1 MGGGGHSTV
10 AGAHFEDRS
19 IEDVKQ
25 EFLETINEYF
35 AEGEN

>member
-10 AGAHFEDRS
+10 AGAQFEDRT

-25 EFLETINEYF
+25 ELLDKINEYF
-35 AEGEN
+35 TDGEN